1 MFSTSVL
8 TGTKECSYQD
18 ISSTDR
24 RNKHNSVH
32 LSFTGEMG
40 LKNTFC
46 FKSGQS
52 STQRYACLESLFHT
66 IRAPNTH
73 LHLWLI
79 PGCCSTPWK
88 ASSAAKCF
96 NPDLLFSAD
105 SCQLRYIIW
114 GRSAEKEILIF
125 FFLFSHNEVDQTS
138 AACGKI
144 VQIQH
149 MAPFLTHVLVS
160 NIYSGDK
167 GDPWHT
173 WLHQKQKKKHSGYSL
188 CPITDQIQAN
198 RTQHIGLIQH
208 TVCVGVI
215 F

>member
-1 MFSTSVL
+1 MTFQNKSFCLSEIKQCDGSKLESSNFEGTKASCQKKRHESVFSTSSVL
-8 TGTKECSYQD
+8 TGECFFQD
-18 ISSTDR
+18 GSSTDR

-32 LSFTGEMG
+32 LSFTGGMG

-46 FKSGQS
+46 VKSGQS

-105 SCQLRYIIW
+105 SCQLCYIIW
-114 GRSAEKEILIF
+114 SRSAEKEILI
-125 FFLFSHNEVDQTS
+125 LFS
-138 AACGKI
+138 
-144 VQIQH
+144 
-149 MAPFLTHVLVS
+149 F
-160 NIYSGDK
+160 
-167 GDPWHT
+167 
-173 WLHQKQKKKHSGYSL
+173 
-188 CPITDQIQAN
+188 
-198 RTQHIGLIQH
+198 
-208 TVCVGVI
+208 
-215 F
+215 